1 MSSRSDKERKL
12 KENTEASIEREYR
25 HELRK
30 LKQTDNP
37 KIKEHLRKQWEKAAR
52 DVDRNKL
59 HEVWND

>member
-30 LKQTDNP
+30 LKQADNP